1 MSSRPRLATIPR
13 QPIKPVDLLVKPNDS
28 VGRLYKAGIDQI
40 DNHVEEK
47 CDRGG
52 LAAFSA
58 GFVHIARLLF
68 GLDLHFVYLPG
79 TSS

>member
-1 MSSRPRLATIPR
+1 M
-13 QPIKPVDLLVKPNDS
+13 VDLLVKPNDS

-52 LAAFSA
+52 LAEVLSR
-58 GFVHIARLLF
+58 G
-68 GLDLHFVYLPG
+68 GE
-79 TSS
+79 